1 MERYE
6 RDLRLEHD
14 FDIIFYIS
22 KALNSRSFDN
32 QFYSLRIVK
41 SSFA

>member
-22 KALNSRSFDN
+22 KALNFRSFDN